1 MKLPLAQLCV
11 RLHALY
17 LLLFWWY
24 NFCFKPPF
32 FSNLIQSQH
41 SWLALDLKTKYCS
54 SQDSFETFSGPFL
67 LIKMCPN
74 LPSIS
79 KTLKGFIDIF
89 RRDIFKNYLKS
100 NFNWKDA
107 ANSYLGFFDKSII
120 LFWHNFVYFD
130 SQTKIRF
137 DLIKTNRV
145 NFVKKIQES
154 GVLDSRFLGFGV
166 WSNEKV
172 IVNQWQLK
180 NIRWFLTDPAQYP
193 KIKTMQSNLV
203 FPRQYRRTTA
213 RRGLCMNNALKS
225 TFITS
230 NVYNYHISQ
239 NLTINGVVM
248 DGNWTD
254 FSELY
259 FLCAFLWLVFL
270 VIDILMYHGQ
280 TNRVKSR
287 WFESMSHDKWIG
299 I

>member
-1 MKLPLAQLCV
+1 M
-11 RLHALY
+11 
-17 LLLFWWY
+17 
-24 NFCFKPPF
+24 
-32 FSNLIQSQH
+32 
-41 SWLALDLKTKYCS
+41 
-54 SQDSFETFSGPFL
+54 
-67 LIKMCPN
+67 
-74 LPSIS
+74 
-79 KTLKGFIDIF
+79 TLKKNAL
-89 RRDIFKNYLKS
+89 IFKWP
-100 NFNWKDA
+100 FN
-107 ANSYLGFFDKSII
+107 N
-120 LFWHNFVYFD
+120 
-130 SQTKIRF
+130 
-137 DLIKTNRV
+137 
-145 NFVKKIQES
+145 
-154 GVLDSRFLGFGV
+154 
-166 WSNEKV
+166 
-172 IVNQWQLK
+172 
-180 NIRWFLTDPAQYP
+180 QYP

-299 I
+299 TYIVWKMLTRSKNQWIRLFSNLCLEIVKK